1 MAVEK
6 KPWSRV
12 LLLVGIPL
20 AITGLLLAAGVNPL
34 RAGVLVTMI
43 GATGF
48 ILSTLESMEKIDNE
62 DMVFGLLFG
71 IGAALL
77 ADWYITTRV
86 LVSQTLWDVAL
97 GSAVAGGVGA
107 AVATTV
113 SLLVN
118 RAFKKWSRASL
129 SLRLAGASPWLED

>member
-12 LLLVGIPL
+12 LLLVGVPL
-20 AITGLLLAAGVNPL
+20 AAIGLLFAAGVNPL

-48 ILSTLESMEKIDNE
+48 ILSTLETKGVIDNE

-77 ADWYITTRV
+77 ADWYISTRV

-113 SLLVN
+113 SLLIN
-118 RAFKKWSRASL
+118 RAFKKWSKAPL
-129 SLRLAGASPWLED
+129 SLRLAGASPWLE

>member
-12 LLLVGIPL
+12 LLLAGTPL
-20 AITGLLLAAGVNPL
+20 AAVGLLLAAGVNPL
-34 RAGVLVTMI
+34 RAGVLITMI

-48 ILSTLESMEKIDNE
+48 ILSTLETMGKIDNE

-71 IGAALL
+71 LGATLL
-77 ADWYITTRV
+77 ADWYISTHV
-86 LVSQTLWDVAL
+86 LVTQTLWGIAL
-97 GSAVAGGVGA
+97 SSAVAGGVGA

-118 RAFKKWSRASL
+118 RAFKKWSKAPL
-129 SLRLAGASPWLED
+129 SLRLAGASPWLE

>member
-12 LLLVGIPL
+12 LLIVGVPL
-20 AITGLLLAAGVNPL
+20 AAVALLLAAGVNPL

-43 GATGF
+43 GLTGF
-48 ILSTLESMEKIDNE
+48 ILSTLESMGKIDNE

-77 ADWYITTRV
+77 ADWYISKHV
-86 LVSQTLWDVAL
+86 LVSQSLWDIAL

-107 AVATTV
+107 AAATTV
-113 SLLVN
+113 SLLIN
-118 RAFKKWSRASL
+118 HAFKKWSKAPL
-129 SLRLAGASPWLED
+129 SLRLAGASPWLE